1 MKSTESPSTHVQ
13 STPSAHG
20 VLMESVWTIFPWTAH
35 GLYVDCRKYSHGLL
49 MDCSWTAHSA
59 HAVLMESMS
68 TRCGLHT
75 SAHGLHG
82 NMWGSVKYS
91 SQRLKSQKC
100 RSFSGGVS
108 EASVVLHA

>member
-1 MKSTESPSTHVQ
+1 MHSMDS
-13 STPSAHG
+13 
-20 VLMESVWTIFPWTAH
+20 MRTAH

-59 HAVLMESMS
+59 HGVLMESMS

-82 NMWGSVKYS
+82 NVWGSVKYS
-91 SQRLKSQKC
+91 IIDGINFYK
-100 RSFSGGVS
+100 
-108 EASVVLHA
+108 H